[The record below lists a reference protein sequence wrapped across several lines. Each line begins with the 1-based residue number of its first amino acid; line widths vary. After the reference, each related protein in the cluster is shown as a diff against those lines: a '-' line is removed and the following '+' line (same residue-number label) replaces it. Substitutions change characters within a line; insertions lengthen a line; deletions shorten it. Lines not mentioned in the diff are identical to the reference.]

1 MEPADRERRRSPVE
15 ISAASAS
22 GAAATPGART
32 RAGVGWGSDS
42 LGRTDSRPQSS
53 ARRRSRQKAG
63 TSYGNRSTTAGFRK
77 VRPSPSPLDDQPP
90 RVRGQGNDEG
100 LRSLRLGTGRWPA
113 AQPGGVEI
121 EVARQPNRCVV
132 SSGLRRWNCRNC
144 GRSNKTA
151 LALDGTV
158 TCEYCTEVGGLE
170 ALRPWKV
177 RLNGYAGRLVALM
190 TGEPRGA
197 ERRPAARSR

>member
-1 MEPADRERRRSPVE
+1 MAARDREPRRRFCGILPPGGRE
-15 ISAASAS
+15 RQGASRA
-22 GAAATPGART
+22 PAR
-32 RAGVGWGSDS
+32 VGCR
-42 LGRTDSRPQSS
+42 LGFRLPRTDRLPTTIECPPPVS
-53 ARRRSRQKAG
+53 AESG
-63 TSYGNRSTTAGFRK
+63 YLYGNRSTTAGFRK

-132 SSGLRRWNCRNC
+132 NPDLRRWNCRNC
-144 GRSNKTA
+144 GRSNETA
-151 LALDGTV
+151 LALDGTL
-158 TCEYCTEVGGLE
+158 TCDYCTEVGGPE

-197 ERRPAARSR
+197 ERRPAARGR